1 MREIG
6 NEKKV
11 LAVVVTY
18 NPDATLIENLQALRG
33 QVDSIIVV
41 DNCSENVSDVE
52 KATSQAGGVLI
63 KNDSNLGIA
72 YALNQGAAIA
82 LEEGFSWLATF
93 DQDSQVTP
101 GMIDGLLAIYQT
113 HPMQKEV
120 GVLVA
125 FHRDRATGGNYDDP
139 RDVMPGMDDW
149 VLLRT
154 AITSGS
160 LISAAV
166 LRAVGS
172 FDNSLF
178 IDYVDHDFYMRC
190 RQRGFLIVGAKRQI
204 LLHSLG
210 STTQHRLF
218 GMRVICSNHSALR
231 RYYITR
237 NQLEVYVRYARFEP
251 LWCVRGMWHLI
262 TASAVVLIL
271 EQDRLNKLRAMLKGA
286 WHFGLR
292 RFGRLGAAA

>member
-1 MREIG
+1 MDETPT
-6 NEKKV
+6 EKKV

-18 NPDATLIENLQALRG
+18 HPDATLTQNLHALRR
-33 QVDSIIVV
+33 QVDHIIIV
-41 DNCSENVSDVE
+41 DNCSANISEIEAAAVQ
-52 KATSQAGGVLI
+52 TGCRLI
-63 KNDSNLGIA
+63 RNSSNLGIA
-72 YALNQGAAIA
+72 HALNQGAAHA

-101 GMIDGLLAIYQT
+101 GMVAGLLAIHQT
-113 HPMQKEV
+113 HPMKEKV

-160 LISAAV
+160 LISAAA
-166 LRAVGS
+166 LRSVGP
-172 FDNSLF
+172 FDNGLF

-190 RQRGFLIVGAKRQI
+190 RHKGFLIVGAKRQI

-210 STTQHRLF
+210 NTTQHRLF
-218 GMRVICSNHSALR
+218 GKRVICSNHSALR

-237 NQLEVYVRYARFEP
+237 NQLEVYTRYARFEP
-251 LWCVRGMWHLI
+251 LWCARGMWHLM
-262 TASAVVLIL
+262 TASAVVLFF
-271 EQDRLNKLRAMLKGA
+271 EQDRFNKLCAMFKGV
-286 WHFGLR
+286 WHFALR
-292 RFGRLGAAA
+292 RFGRLEVPA